1 MQGILSQ
8 ARLEFTRPRHWQVE
22 SAKVQI
28 RFRQSPALY
37 AERSNLTVRLN
48 NSHLGSVPLDRPA
61 DDIGNLLF
69 DVPANLIQ
77 DFNTLIIE
85 VQQHTSADC
94 TDPTDPT
101 LWTEILPDSQ
111 VLLNYRPQAIAL
123 DLTNYP
129 YPFLDR
135 LGLEADRLTYLRP
148 KTVDSVWLTAS
159 GS

>member
-1 MQGILSQ
+1 M
-8 ARLEFTRPRHWQVE
+8 
-22 SAKVQI
+22 QI

-135 LGLEADRLTYLRP
+135 LGLEADRLT
-148 KTVDSVWLTAS
+148 
-159 GS
+159 